1 MKTENI
7 GTYKDVQTT
16 ILSDE
21 HEFII
26 LPNAKNIGIIDFAK
40 SLENLSIIVERA
52 KSALANNFYIEFISL
67 KIQYLEYFLKIYW
80 VSKNPDNEI
89 LDENNHKFFGTLIKE
104 CKDYGFDTVLI
115 DKIGSFNYER
125 VKAIHKFLMGGT
137 TESELKLVCEQNS
150 KLGNELYNYV
160 LDECGEFIADVE
172 KIPTEIGSM
181 VISRPKRNR

>member
-21 HEFII
+21 NEFII
-26 LPNAKNIGIIDFAK
+26 LPNAKNIGIIDFTK

-89 LDENNHKFFGTLIKE
+89 LDESNRKFFGTLIKE
-104 CKDYGFDTVLI
+104 CKDYGFDPVLI
-115 DKIGSFNYER
+115 DKIGSFNSER
-125 VKAIHKFLMGGT
+125 VNAIHKFLMGGT
-137 TESELKLVCEQNS
+137 TESELKLVCEKNS

>member
-1 MKTENI
+1 MKKKVENI
-7 GTYKDVQTT
+7 GSYKDVQRT
-16 ILSDE
+16 IINDN

-26 LPNAKNIGIIDFAK
+26 LPNAKNIGIIDFNK

-52 KSALANNFYIEFISL
+52 KSALKNKFFIEFISL

-89 LDENNHKFFGTLIKE
+89 LDENNRKFFGTLINE
-104 CKDYGFDTVLI
+104 CKDYGFDPVLI
-115 DKIGSFNYER
+115 DKLNEFNTER

-137 TESELKLVCEQNS
+137 TESELEIVCEKNS

-160 LDECGEFIADVE
+160 LDECGEFIENVE
-172 KIPTEIGSM
+172 NIPKEVGSM
-181 VISRPKRNR
+181 IISRMKK